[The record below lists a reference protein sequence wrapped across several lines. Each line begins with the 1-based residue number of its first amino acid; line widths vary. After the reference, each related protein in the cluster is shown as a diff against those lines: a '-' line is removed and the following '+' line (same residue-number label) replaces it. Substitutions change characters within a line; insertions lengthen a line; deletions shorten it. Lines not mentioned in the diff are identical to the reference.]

1 MEIGKLQFV
10 RQMEAIR
17 VEGETILIF
26 PDGAPMLRYNVS
38 SPWDTMDGE
47 WEAGPLYA
55 GMSAALIAAV
65 EPLSEVLARTT
76 AEAEAATRK
85 SSGYLR

>member
-1 MEIGKLQFV
+1 MGSWS
-10 RQMEAIR
+10 A
-17 VEGETILIF
+17 
-26 PDGAPMLRYNVS
+26 
-38 SPWDTMDGE
+38 
-47 WEAGPLYA
+47 A

-85 SSGYLR
+85 SSGYLRQVYDISSWVAS